1 MIKGEMETVDQSQKE
16 ALCIK
21 ISKSDEKVEALMM
34 MMLHYC
40 AGLQYCLDQE
50 EEERQKVKDGNEQ
63 IKGIE
68 TDLNVL
74 SEQTIEV
81 RKLTEKIH
89 HDSEQ
94 KQTKFMS
101 KELSDSIESSSSDS
115 CDLVLVRGDRIS
127 IDENPEIQ
135 SGRVEAVYHYTDR
148 DIIEEEKHHKDT
160 QF

>member
-1 MIKGEMETVDQSQKE
+1 MIKEEMETVDLSQKE
-16 ALCIK
+16 ALVIK

-50 EEERQKVKDGNEQ
+50 EEERRKVKDGNEQ

-101 KELSDSIESSSSDS
+101 RELYDSIESSSSDS
-115 CDLVLVRGDRIS
+115 GDLVLVRGDRTS
-127 IDENPEIQ
+127 IDENPEIL
-135 SGRVEAVYHYTDR
+135 SGREEAVYDYTDR
-148 DIIEEEKHHKDT
+148 DTIKEEKHYEDT

>member
-1 MIKGEMETVDQSQKE
+1 
-16 ALCIK
+16 
-21 ISKSDEKVEALMM
+21 M

-68 TDLNVL
+68 MDLNVL

-89 HDSEQ
+89 CDSEQ
-94 KQTKFMS
+94 EQTKFMS
-101 KELSDSIESSSSDS
+101 RDLSDSIESSSSDS
-115 CDLVLVRGDRIS
+115 CDLVLVRGDRTS
-127 IDENPEIQ
+127 IGENP
-135 SGRVEAVYHYTDR
+135 GR
-148 DIIEEEKHHKDT
+148 
-160 QF
+160 